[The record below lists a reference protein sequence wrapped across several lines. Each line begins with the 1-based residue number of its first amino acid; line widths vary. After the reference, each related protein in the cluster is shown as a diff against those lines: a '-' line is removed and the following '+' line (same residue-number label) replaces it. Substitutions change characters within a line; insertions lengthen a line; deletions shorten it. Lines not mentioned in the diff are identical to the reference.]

1 MTAFF
6 WAVVVLAWVGFGLT
20 LSGGS
25 AVGALAMIAVAVLL
39 AGLAYQL
46 RRTQPVAYRIEADA
60 LVIER
65 RNGSEDRFAGTV
77 EPHVEKVTL
86 GMRLGSGGLYGYR
99 GRFRVSTGGWAR
111 ALVTDVRRTVLIR
124 VGGARVVLSPL
135 DPAGFVAEV
144 RDA

>member
-1 MTAFF
+1 MV
-6 WAVVVLAWVGFGLT
+6 WIGFGIT

-25 AVGALAMIAVAVLL
+25 ALGAAVMIVVAVLL
-39 AGLAYQL
+39 AALAFQL
-46 RRTQPVAYRIEADA
+46 RRTQPVAYRIEPDA
-60 LVIER
+60 LVIAR
-65 RNGSEDRFAGTV
+65 RNGGETRLAGAV

-99 GRFRVSTGGWAR
+99 GRFRVSSGGWAR

-124 VGGARVVLSPL
+124 VDGERVVLSPL
-135 DPAGFVAEV
+135 DPAAFVAEV

>member
-1 MTAFF
+1 M
-6 WAVVVLAWVGFGLT
+6 V
-20 LSGGS
+20 
-25 AVGALAMIAVAVLL
+25 AVAVLL
-39 AGLAYQL
+39 AALAYQL
-46 RRTQPVAYRIEADA
+46 RRTQPVAYRIESDA

-65 RNGSEDRFAGTV
+65 RNGSETRVAGAV
-77 EPHVEKVTL
+77 EPHAEKVTL

-124 VGGARVVLSPL
+124 VGGERVVLSPL